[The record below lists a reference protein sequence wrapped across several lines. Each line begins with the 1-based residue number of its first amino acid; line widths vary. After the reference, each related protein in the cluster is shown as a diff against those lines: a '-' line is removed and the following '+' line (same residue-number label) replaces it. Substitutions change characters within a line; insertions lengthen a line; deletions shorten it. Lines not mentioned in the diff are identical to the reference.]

1 MLSFDLQV
9 QQTEIDCNLAV
20 FYYIFLSLFDVDHKF
35 SYSIHTNK
43 KIKTKQKRINKT
55 KEKDTLTLT
64 SKKYREWNTRR
75 NREAGNKFAL
85 RWWYANINS
94 IVTQVFILSLSP
106 FLFFFSVSITTP
118 NFNLFHFRLEILKCV
133 CVCTVWWYLVLRRV
147 YELPYIY
154 QLFLLVLFVVFF
166 F

>member
-9 QQTEIDCNLAV
+9 QQAEIDCNLAV

-133 CVCTVWWYLVLRRV
+133 CVYCVMIFSSSACVWVAIHLSAVSFGS
-147 YELPYIY
+147 I
-154 QLFLLVLFVVFF
+154 FF
-166 F
+166 FFF

>member
-43 KIKTKQKRINKT
+43 KINTKQMRINKT

-106 FLFFFSVSITTP
+106 FLFFSLFPLPLQTSIYFT
-118 NFNLFHFRLEILKCV
+118 LGLRSSSV
-133 CVCTVWWYLVLRRV
+133 CVYCVMIFSSSACVWVAIHLSAVSFGS
-147 YELPYIY
+147 I
-154 QLFLLVLFVVFF
+154 FF
-166 F
+166 FFF